1 MGWWK
6 SRRIYLFLLVIFLF
20 LFNFIIFKKDS
31 ITIINLNPFETIEFF
46 NGKNFTEYNFGIKRI
61 KIDEIMLINFQKNYT
76 IHIPIKINTDFEVR
90 NTNKLYIAYSI
101 PENKI
106 LLDNTKI
113 YYEDNFD
120 VSYITEGIIFLKSV
134 NIELPEELYIFNN
147 EYAQSFFLYPNYIF
161 LRNIDFKNGIF
172 VHELSHYVFGYKIQK
187 KKKSDI
193 WPELIAEAI
202 RLNYLKS
209 TNRNLYKK
217 VIEDKDKSED
227 IYSKV
232 LDYPILVNN
241 IYQFI
246 STFKEQYY
254 NKKMSDDEFF
264 SLLNKYRRE
273 ME

>member
-46 NGKNFTEYNFGIKRI
+46 NGKDFTEYNFGIKRI

-90 NTNKLYIAYSI
+90 YTNKLYIAYSI

-187 KKKSDI
+187 KKKNDI

-217 VIEDKDKSED
+217 VIEDKAKNAD

-264 SLLNKYRRE
+264 SLLDKYRKE